1 MGFTIIVDSSCEI
14 PSALKEDGRIQKV
27 PFGLQ
32 VGNWYIQD
40 DANFD
45 QEEFLK
51 RVAEYEGVAK
61 SACPSPDG
69 FRECIE
75 KSEAERVYI
84 ITISS
89 HLSGSYNSAKLGVSI
104 YEEDHEDRKI
114 HVFDSESTAGGET
127 NLLLRIIEKEE
138 AGLEFEE
145 IVKEVESFRDQ
156 QKTYFVLDNLET
168 LKKNGRLTGVKA
180 LLASTLNIKPVMG
193 SHKGEI
199 IMKGQAMGMKKALM
213 RIADHVAAEVKEE
226 AGLEFEEIVKEVE
239 SFRDQQK
246 TYFVLDNLETL
257 KKNGRLTGVKALLAS
272 TLNIKPVMGSHKGEI
287 IMKGQAMG
295 MKKALMRIADHVA
308 AEVKDPQE
316 RVLIISHCNCPDRAE
331 QLQKYVEAKVSF
343 KQVLILETSGLN
355 SLYANDGGVIVNA

>member
-14 PSALKEDGRIQKV
+14 PSALKGDARIQRV

-40 DANFD
+40 DADFD
-45 QEEFLK
+45 QAEFLK

-89 HLSGSYNSAKLGVSI
+89 HLSGSFNSAKLGVSI

-138 AGLEFEE
+138 AGLEFDE
-145 IVKEVESFRDQ
+145 IVKEVE
-156 QKTYFVLDNLET
+156 
-168 LKKNGRLTGVKA
+168 A
-180 LLASTLNIKPVMG
+180 
-193 SHKGEI
+193 
-199 IMKGQAMGMKKALM
+199 
-213 RIADHVAAEVKEE
+213 
-226 AGLEFEEIVKEVE
+226 
-239 SFRDQQK
+239 FRDQQK

-316 RVLIISHCNCPDRAE
+316 RTLIISHCNCPDRAE
-331 QLQKYVEAKVSF
+331 QLQKYVEAKAAF
-343 KQVLILETSGLN
+343 KQVLILDTSGLN

>member
-1 MGFTIIVDSSCEI
+1 MEIMTMAFTIIVDSSCEI
-14 PSALKEDGRIQKV
+14 PAALKEDKRIQKV

-40 DANFD
+40 DADFD
-45 QEEFLK
+45 QAEFIK

-75 KSEAERVYI
+75 KTQAERVYI

-104 YEEDHEDRKI
+104 YEEDHEDEKKI

-145 IVKEVESFRDQ
+145 IIKEVEAFRDQ

-213 RIADHVAAEVKEE
+213 RIADHVAAEVKE
-226 AGLEFEEIVKEVE
+226 
-239 SFRDQQK
+239 
-246 TYFVLDNLETL
+246 
-257 KKNGRLTGVKALLAS
+257 
-272 TLNIKPVMGSHKGEI
+272 
-287 IMKGQAMG
+287 
-295 MKKALMRIADHVA
+295 
-308 AEVKDPQE
+308 PQE
-316 RVLIISHCNCPDRAE
+316 RILIISHCNCTDRAE

-343 KQVLILETSGLN
+343 KEIMILDTSGLN

>member
-199 IMKGQAMGMKKALM
+199 IMKGQAMGMKKAL
-213 RIADHVAAEVKEE
+213 I
-226 AGLEFEEIVKEVE
+226 
-239 SFRDQQK
+239 
-246 TYFVLDNLETL
+246 
-257 KKNGRLTGVKALLAS
+257 
-272 TLNIKPVMGSHKGEI
+272 
-287 IMKGQAMG
+287 
-295 MKKALMRIADHVA
+295 RIADHVA

>member
-1 MGFTIIVDSSCEI
+1 MEIMTMGFTIIVDSSCEI

-213 RIADHVAAEVKEE
+213 RIADHVAAEVK
-226 AGLEFEEIVKEVE
+226 
-239 SFRDQQK
+239 
-246 TYFVLDNLETL
+246 
-257 KKNGRLTGVKALLAS
+257 
-272 TLNIKPVMGSHKGEI
+272 
-287 IMKGQAMG
+287 
-295 MKKALMRIADHVA
+295 
-308 AEVKDPQE
+308 DPQE